1 MEAKMAR
8 KTRIFVLLVV
18 LFGFLIVAR
27 ALAPVVVA
35 SEINRQLDKLNGI
48 DGHVETVDLNILAG
62 GYSLNNLSLFL
73 QENKTDVPTVYLES
87 VDLSILWSAIFR
99 GEIVAEAHVIGAELS
114 FTDKLG
120 TQNGLTDE
128 VKQSETWLTLI
139 DFASPINIDV
149 VTIQNSSLRLYSLEG
164 EETRESFIS
173 NINGEINNITNS
185 RSFTGDKIAQFDLT
199 GSIMGKASTKLY
211 GSLDPDSKK
220 PTFDINLQMEKL
232 NIVQLDTVVDTYTP
246 VDIED
251 GTVDV
256 ALEIKATNG
265 AVKGYLKAG
274 VYEPN
279 IFSWKEDIERDD
291 DGILTGIFEGLSDLI
306 VNIFESGNRDLVA
319 INLAIEGELDDPNVS
334 TLDAIVSL
342 FYNAFIQE
350 YDIKLE
356 DSVS

>member
-1 MEAKMAR
+1 MTR
-8 KTRIFVLLVV
+8 KTKIIVLLA
-18 LFGFLIVAR
+18 FLISFLILAR
-27 ALAPVVVA
+27 ALAPTIVT
-35 SEINRQLDKLNGI
+35 SEINRQLENIKGI
-48 DGHVETVDLNILAG
+48 DGHVESVDLNVLAG

-73 QENKTDVPTVYLES
+73 QKNKTDIPTVYLES
-87 VDLSILWSAIFR
+87 IELSILWSAIFR
-99 GEIVAEAHVIGAELS
+99 GEIVAEAHVIRAELS
-114 FTDKLG
+114 FTDKLD
-120 TQNGLTDE
+120 TKNELTEE
-128 VKQSETWLTLI
+128 VKRSETWLTLI

-149 VTIQNSSLRLYSLEG
+149 ITIENSSLRLYSLEG
-164 EETRESFIS
+164 EATKESFIS
-173 NINGEINNITNS
+173 NIDGEMSNITNS

-232 NIVQLDTVVDTYTP
+232 NILELDTVVGTYTP
-246 VDIED
+246 VDIEG

-256 ALEIKATNG
+256 ALEIKSTNG
-265 AVKGYLKAG
+265 AVNGYLKAG

-291 DGILTGIFEGLSDLI
+291 DGILTGIFEGLSDVI
-306 VNIFESGNRDLVA
+306 VNIFESGDRDLVA
-319 INLAIEGELDDPNVS
+319 IDLAIEGELNDPNVS
-334 TLDAIVSL
+334 TFDAIVSL

-350 YDIKLE
+350 YDIQLE